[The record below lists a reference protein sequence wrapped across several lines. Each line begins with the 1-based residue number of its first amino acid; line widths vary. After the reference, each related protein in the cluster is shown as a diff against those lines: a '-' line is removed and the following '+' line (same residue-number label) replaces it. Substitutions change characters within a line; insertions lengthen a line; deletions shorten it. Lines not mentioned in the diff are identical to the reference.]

1 MQTVAVRA
9 ENDSSDFSGK
19 LGFTLKIGNREKN
32 PPRKEADLSALSH
45 NERCRKMAKKQFKAE
60 SKKLLDMMINSI
72 YTHKEIFLREL
83 ISNASDAIDKLY
95 YEGPEGLS
103 RDDFYIALETDMEER
118 TLSII
123 DNGIGMTKEEM
134 EENLG
139 TIAHSGSLDFK
150 KSLDDQESEVDIIG
164 QFGVGFYS
172 AFMVAD
178 KVTVIS
184 RKFGEEECW
193 QWESTGADGYTMLE
207 SAMVG
212 HGTRIIL
219 HIKNNTQDDNFDDY
233 LFDYKLRFLV
243 KKYSDY
249 IRYPIQMEVEKS
261 RQKEGGEENQF
272 ETYKDIETLNSM
284 VPLWKKSKSEISD
297 EEYTRF
303 YQEKFYGQDKPLRTI
318 HYSVEGLSS
327 FNALLFIPERPPF
340 NYFSAD
346 YEKGLQLY
354 SSGVLIMDKCAELI
368 PDYFGFVR
376 GIVDSQDLSLNISRE
391 MLQQDKQLRNMAK
404 SIEKKVRNELLSMLN
419 TDRETYAK
427 FFQDFGLALKFG
439 LYNSFGQLKE
449 ELEDLLLFYSSS
461 EQKMVTL
468 KEYVSRMK
476 EEQKYI
482 YYATG
487 ASVEKIEKLPQIELI
502 RDKGYEIL
510 YMTDDVDDF
519 LVRILRNY
527 QEKEFRSASGE
538 DLGLEETEEEK
549 QEFEK
554 KADESKDMLSKMT
567 EMLGGRVK
575 EVRLSHR
582 LKSNPVC
589 LAVDGDVSIEMEK
602 VLNSMPTKDKV
613 QSQKVLELNPDHPV
627 FQSLVGA
634 YNSED
639 TQKLR
644 VYTALLY
651 DQAMLIG
658 GLNIEDPVTFTNH
671 VCELMK

>member
-1 MQTVAVRA
+1 
-9 ENDSSDFSGK
+9 
-19 LGFTLKIGNREKN
+19 
-32 PPRKEADLSALSH
+32 
-45 NERCRKMAKKQFKAE
+45 MAKKQFKAE
-60 SKKLLDMMINSI
+60 SKKLLDMMINSV
-72 YTHKEIFLREL
+72 YTNKEIFLREL

-95 YEGPEGLS
+95 YEGPEGMT
-103 RDDFYIALETDMEER
+103 RDDFYIALETDPEER

-123 DNGIGMTKEEM
+123 DNGIGMSKEEL
-134 EENLG
+134 EQNLG
-139 TIAHSGSLDFK
+139 TIARSGSLDFK
-150 KSLDDQESEVDIIG
+150 KSLDEEKAEVDIIG

-178 KVTVIS
+178 RVTVMS
-184 RKFGEEECW
+184 RKYGTEECW
-193 QWESTGADGYTMLE
+193 QWESTGADGYTLLE

-219 HIKNNTQDDNFDDY
+219 HIKNNTKDDNYDEY
-233 LFDYKLRFLV
+233 LFDYKLRALV
-243 KKYSDY
+243 RKYSDY
-249 IRYPIQMEVEKS
+249 IRYPIQMEVEKT
-261 RQKEGGEENQF
+261 RQKEGGEDNQF
-272 ETYKDIETLNSM
+272 ETYTDIETLNSM
-284 VPLWKKSKSEISD
+284 VPLWKKSKSEIT
-297 EEYTRF
+297 EEQYTQF
-303 YQEKFYGQDKPLRTI
+303 YQEKFYGQDKPRRTI
-318 HYSVEGLSS
+318 HYSVEGVSS
-327 FNALLFIPERPPF
+327 FSALLFIPERPPF

-354 SSGVLIMDKCAELI
+354 SSGVLIMDKCADLI
-368 PDYFGFVR
+368 PDHFSFVR

-391 MLQQDKQLRNMAK
+391 MLQQDRQVRNIAK

-419 TDRETYAK
+419 TSREEYEA
-427 FFQDFGLALKFG
+427 FFKDFGLSLKFG

-461 EQKMVTL
+461 EKKLVTL

-487 ASVEKIEKLPQIELI
+487 SSISQIEKLPQIELLL
-502 RDKGYEIL
+502 DKGYEIL

-519 LVRILRNY
+519 LVRMLRNY

-538 DLGLEETEEEK
+538 DLGLEESEEEK
-549 QEFEK
+549 KEFEK
-554 KADESKDMLSKMT
+554 KADENKEMLAKMA

-575 EVRLSHR
+575 EVRLSQR

-589 LAVDGDVSIEMEK
+589 MTVDGDVSIEMEK
-602 VLNSMPTKDKV
+602 VLNSMPTQDKV
-613 QSQKVLELNPDHPV
+613 KSQKVLELNPDHPV

-634 YNSED
+634 YGEED
-639 TQKLR
+639 ESKLR
-644 VYTALLY
+644 IYTALLY

-658 GLNIEDPVTFTNH
+658 GLDIEDPVAFSNH
-671 VCELMK
+671 ICDLMK

>member
-1 MQTVAVRA
+1 
-9 ENDSSDFSGK
+9 
-19 LGFTLKIGNREKN
+19 
-32 PPRKEADLSALSH
+32 
-45 NERCRKMAKKQFKAE
+45 MAKKQFKAE
-60 SKKLLDMMINSI
+60 SKKLLDLMINSI
-72 YTHKEIFLREL
+72 YTNKEIFLREL

-95 YEGPEGLS
+95 YEGPEGMS
-103 RDDFYIALETDMEER
+103 REDFYIALETDVDER
-118 TLSII
+118 TLTII
-123 DNGIGMTKEEM
+123 DNGIGMNKEEM

-139 TIAHSGSLDFK
+139 TIARSGSFDFK
-150 KSLDDQESEVDIIG
+150 KSLEEENPDIDIIG

-184 RKFGEEECW
+184 RKYGEEECW

-219 HIKNNTQDDNFDDY
+219 HIKSNTQDDNYDDY
-233 LFDYKLRFLV
+233 LFDYKLRSLV

-249 IRYPIQMEVEKS
+249 IRYPIQMEVEKT
-261 RQKEGGEENQF
+261 RQKEGGEDNEF
-272 ETYKDIETLNSM
+272 ETYTDIETLNSM
-284 VPLWKKSKSEISD
+284 IPLWKKSKSEISE

-327 FNALLFIPERPPF
+327 FHALLFIPERPPF

-368 PDYFGFVR
+368 PDHFSFVR

-391 MLQQDKQLRNMAK
+391 MLQQDRQLKNMAK
-404 SIEKKVRNELLSMLN
+404 SIEKKIRNELLSMLN
-419 TDRETYAK
+419 TDRETYENL
-427 FFQDFGLALKFG
+427 FNNFGLAMKFG

-449 ELEDLLLFYSSS
+449 ELEDLLLFYSST
-461 EQKMVTL
+461 EKKLVTL

-487 ASVEKIEKLPQIELI
+487 KSVEQIEKLPQTELV

-519 LVRILRNY
+519 LVRIMRDY
-527 QEKEFRSASGE
+527 QEKQFRSVSGE
-538 DLGLEETEEEK
+538 DLGLEESEEEK
-549 QEFEK
+549 KEFEK
-554 KADESKDMLSKMT
+554 KADENKEMLA
-567 EMLGGRVK
+567 EMAEILGGRVK
-575 EVRLSHR
+575 EVRLSQR

-613 QSQKVLELNPDHPV
+613 KSEKVLELNPDHPV
-627 FQSLVGA
+627 FQSLVNV
-634 YNSED
+634 YNNEEK
-639 TQKLR
+639 QKLR

-658 GLNIEDPVTFTNH
+658 GLSIEDPVTFSNH
-671 VCELMK
+671 VCELMV